1 MHTALI
7 QMSLAIEKLKMV
19 EKILSEFGVA
29 PDEESLAQLEN
40 DDGFCI
46 AHSAER
52 SGYSLHWGVGL
63 ASPQDENNPDF
74 CVTLFVDL
82 LGPKEETELDIAYF
96 VDDDAWQGECSP
108 DLLKK
113 HTTND
118 GLMLDKIL
126 EQDFDDNQA
135 VKIIA
140 LMAQIFSNLQ
150 QHSANVPSNALN

>member
-7 QMSLAIEKLKMV
+7 QLSLAIEKLKMV

-29 PDEESLAQLEN
+29 PDEESLVQLEN
-40 DDGFCI
+40 DDGFCF

-63 ASPQDENNPDF
+63 ASPEDENSPDY

-82 LGPKEETELDIAYF
+82 LGPKDETELDIAYF

-108 DLLKK
+108 DLLKR
-113 HTTND
+113 HTTNEV
-118 GLMLDKIL
+118 LNLDKVL
-126 EQDFDDNQA
+126 EQGFDDSQA

-140 LMAQIFSNLQ
+140 LMAGIFANLP
-150 QHSANVPSNALN
+150 QHPANTHSNALN